1 RARGIDRPSKALPF
15 YTVKSPLTILA
26 RPDRGV
32 IITLV
37 GAAKNAAL
45 VYLPLWQQRLA
56 AWHYHF
62 SQVPRSVRLPLCRDT
77 KANLPLNTQ
86 YAGGLLLRKLGC
98 V

>member
-1 RARGIDRPSKALPF
+1 
-15 YTVKSPLTILA
+15 
-26 RPDRGV
+26 V

-37 GAAKNAAL
+37 GAVKNAAL

-56 AWHYHF
+56 AWHYDF
-62 SQVPRSVRLPLCRDT
+62 SQVPRSVRLRLCRDT

-98 V
+98 VTIEVQVIGETRKRRARVPIGVLHC